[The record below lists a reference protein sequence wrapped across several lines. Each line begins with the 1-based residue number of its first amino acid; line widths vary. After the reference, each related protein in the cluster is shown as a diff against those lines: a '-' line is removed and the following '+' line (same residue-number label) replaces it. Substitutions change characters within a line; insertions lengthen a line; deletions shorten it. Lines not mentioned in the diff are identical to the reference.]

1 MSCYTSPIPAVKP
14 EMIEKLLCYSN
25 ECRQQLI
32 ITNSTWNEREK
43 YTKVPILVT
52 PISVQSMKTW
62 SPAHFQIGFRIK
74 CLVKSLVLNYG
85 LFLIS
90 FIQIRSN

>member
-1 MSCYTSPIPAVKP
+1 
-14 EMIEKLLCYSN
+14 MIEKLLCYSN
-25 ECRQQLI
+25 ECRQ
-32 ITNSTWNEREK
+32 REK